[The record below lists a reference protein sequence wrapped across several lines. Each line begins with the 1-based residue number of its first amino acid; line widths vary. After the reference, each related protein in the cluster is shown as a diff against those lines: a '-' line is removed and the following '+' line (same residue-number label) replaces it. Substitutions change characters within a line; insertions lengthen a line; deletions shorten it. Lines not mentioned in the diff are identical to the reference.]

1 MEGAEHR
8 FLVRVRSHSL
18 KAVANNSAQR
28 KLIGPA
34 FTAQAVKGMSPIFL
48 QKAEELRDRWDDL
61 ISANDSISCGSATF
75 DVAHWIS
82 RTAFDIFGLAGF
94 DYHFNALHD
103 ESEEGIAPFLV
114 SDSLPNYG

>member
-1 MEGAEHR
+1 
-8 FLVRVRSHSL
+8 V
-18 KAVANNSAQR
+18 QR

-34 FTAQAVKGMSPIFL
+34 FTAQAVKDMSPIFL
-48 QKAEELRDRWDDL
+48 QKAEELRDRWDAL
-61 ISANDSISCGSATF
+61 ISANDPTSSNSATF

-103 ESEEGIAPFLV
+103 ESEQGMVHSGLAY
-114 SDSLPNYG
+114 N